1 MIIGILGCGTVGT
14 ANKKVFKKFDFA
26 VRVHDIKFKTEINN
40 LLACDLI
47 VVCLPT
53 PTMHDG
59 TCDTRLIV
67 KYLQYLHKEKYKGIV
82 LIRSTV
88 LPGVTHEMQK
98 KFKGLEICYS
108 PEFLRDRSAYKD
120 LLNSDFLPIG
130 TNNKK
135 TFKIVKK
142 IHSQFVK
149 KIIQTST
156 SEAEL
161 IKYMNNIIACNKVV
175 FANIV
180 SNIAQKKNC
189 NYKTVKQGLV
199 NLGRV
204 TDNYLDMG
212 KNHKG
217 YNGACLPKDIKSF
230 VRFCKK
236 EKFKFNLFDA
246 IIKDNKK
253 FI

>member
-88 LPGVTHEMQK
+88 LPGFTHEEEQ
-98 KFKGLEICYS
+98 
-108 PEFLRDRSAYKD
+108 RHR
-120 LLNSDFLPIG
+120 
-130 TNNKK
+130 
-135 TFKIVKK
+135 
-142 IHSQFVK
+142 
-149 KIIQTST
+149 
-156 SEAEL
+156 
-161 IKYMNNIIACNKVV
+161 
-175 FANIV
+175 
-180 SNIAQKKNC
+180 
-189 NYKTVKQGLV
+189 
-199 NLGRV
+199 
-204 TDNYLDMG
+204 
-212 KNHKG
+212 
-217 YNGACLPKDIKSF
+217 
-230 VRFCKK
+230 
-236 EKFKFNLFDA
+236 
-246 IIKDNKK
+246 
-253 FI
+253 

>member
-1 MIIGILGCGTVGT
+1 MILGILGCGKVGT
-14 ANKKVFKKFDFA
+14 ANKKVFKKFKFP
-26 VRVHDIKFKTEINN
+26 VRVHDIKFKTEVAD

-53 PTMHDG
+53 PTLRDG
-59 TCDTRLIV
+59 SCDTKSIV
-67 KYLQYLHKEKYKGIV
+67 KYLKYFQNKKYKGII

-88 LPGVTHEMQK
+88 LPGFTFEMQK
-98 KFKGLEICYS
+98 RFKGLEICYS
-108 PEFLRDRSAYKD
+108 PEFLRDKFAYKD
-120 LLNSDFLPIG
+120 LLNSTFLPIG

-135 TFKIVKK
+135 TFRTVKK
-142 IHSQFVK
+142 IHSKFVK
-149 KIIQTST
+149 KIVQTST

-175 FANIV
+175 FANIL
-180 SNIAQKKNC
+180 SSIAKKKDC
-189 NYKTVKQGLV
+189 DYKTIKQGLV

-212 KNHKG
+212 KNYRG
-217 YNGACLPKDIKSF
+217 YTGACLPKDIKSF
-230 VRFCKK
+230 VEFCKK

-246 IIKDNKK
+246 IIEDNKK